1 MSCAEPGCAVHR
13 TTAPARRPARPKT
26 AGAVLCP
33 RRLRAPPA
41 SWEPP
46 AAVAPAR
53 HSAHGTA
60 ALAEAAPT
68 RRPPA
73 RPASADCSQ
82 VLKWL
87 EPLWATAG
95 MQTTGASASCASSH
109 QYADD
114 RRRLSELCELL
125 ELEEVRALAEAAP
138 VDFFT
143 QQHWESVPA
152 RWRDDLLGL
161 DEDELLRWACG
172 RAGVR
177 ACGRAGVRA
186 CGRAGARARGRAGVR
201 ACGRAGV
208 RACAC
213 VRWSARRNAEACA
226 VPRMRADSRPCN
238 VSWAATGRS
247 NSSTTVKLAQGHRL
261 TNARLAA
268 QLAPAGSSPSGN
280 TLPLLVGCVSA
291 ARAIGRCSLHRK
303 ARVGAQRSARTR
315 KRARQWRLSTPVGGG
330 TCCTLWGLTP
340 TTGMGRA
347 HGGRASCM
355 DGCQGRRRRRFWA
368 CSSWCWV

>member
-87 EPLWATAG
+87 EPLSATAG

-186 CGRAGARARGRAGVR
+186 GSR
-201 ACGRAGV
+201 ACGRPRAPARAPEPVRCHACEGV
-208 RACAC
+208 RMHVAF
-213 VRWSARRNAEACA
+213 
-226 VPRMRADSRPCN
+226 P
-238 VSWAATGRS
+238 
-247 NSSTTVKLAQGHRL
+247 
-261 TNARLAA
+261 
-268 QLAPAGSSPSGN
+268 PA
-280 TLPLLVGCVSA
+280 
-291 ARAIGRCSLHRK
+291 ILHRK
-303 ARVGAQRSARTR
+303 SGSTSMMSMTPKVATFARPSSLAHWIPLLPRCLF
-315 KRARQWRLSTPVGGG
+315 RA
-330 TCCTLWGLTP
+330 C
-340 TTGMGRA
+340 
-347 HGGRASCM
+347 
-355 DGCQGRRRRRFWA
+355 
-368 CSSWCWV
+368 